1 MRPNLNVTSA
11 HILAK
16 TPVVLTRSGL
26 PHSFP
31 TGMTGTLCKCTI
43 PISRSRI
50 GAFSRSKMLPTGKL
64 VEEAFCVWNQG
75 TNRSLCDEF
84 YKYVI

>member
-1 MRPNLNVTSA
+1 MHLNLNATSA

-31 TGMTGTLCKCTI
+31 TGMTGKNVNALFPFPGQELVHFTAEKCY
-43 PISRSRI
+43 PPEN
-50 GAFSRSKMLPTGKL
+50 L
-64 VEEAFCVWNQG
+64 
-75 TNRSLCDEF
+75 
-84 YKYVI
+84 